1 MKRLAVGL
9 ALALSAAVC
18 SGQDAEQPA
27 AKSPPPKIGQ
37 VFIVG
42 NEFTRQDVILDAV
55 NFFPGQLLSKADFRA
70 AERNLER
77 LNIFK
82 PGSVE
87 IKVID
92 DPANPEGA
100 YKDVLINIEETFTAR
115 WRLMAGVTPGG
126 EPVVSVVWEERN
138 FDPFRWPTSIEDLK
152 GGGAFRG
159 GGKLLR
165 LELLQVPVLPGRT
178 PRILRVGSFLT
189 PLSIIARQ

>member
-9 ALALSAAVC
+9 ALAFSAAVC
-18 SGQDAEQPA
+18 SGQDPEQPA
-27 AKSPPPKIGQ
+27 ATAPPPRIGQ
-37 VFIVG
+37 IFIVG

-55 NFFPGQLLSKADFRA
+55 NVYPGQVLNKADLRA
-70 AERNLER
+70 AEKNLER

-82 PGSVE
+82 PGGVE
-87 IKVID
+87 IKAID
-92 DPANPEGA
+92 DPANPESE
-100 YKDVLINIEETFTAR
+100 YKDVLITIEETPTAR
-115 WRLMAGVTPGG
+115 WRLMTGVTSGG

-138 FDPFRWPTSIEDLK
+138 FDPFRWPTSVEDLK

-189 PLSIIARQ
+189 PLSALGRQ